1 MQFSSANVATLAV
14 FMVGKHFEILNF
26 GISVFNFYNYL
37 CLWSVVCGLWFLVSG
52 FVVSWIGGL
61 VDWWIAP
68 PAPPAPPKKTTL
80 VRAFF
85 GAANFASAC
94 FEA

>member
-37 CLWSVVCGLWFLVSG
+37 CLWSVVCGLWFRG
-52 FVVSWIGGL
+52 FVVSWFRGL
-61 VDWWIAP
+61 VDWWIGGLP
-68 PAPPAPPKKTTL
+68 PLPPLPPLKKQH
-80 VRAFF
+80 
-85 GAANFASAC
+85 
-94 FEA
+94 